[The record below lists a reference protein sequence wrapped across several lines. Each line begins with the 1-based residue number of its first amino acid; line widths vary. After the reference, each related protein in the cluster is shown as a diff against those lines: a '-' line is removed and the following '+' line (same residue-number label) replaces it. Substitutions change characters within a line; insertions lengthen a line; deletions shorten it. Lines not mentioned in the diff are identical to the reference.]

1 VISGRAGIAGT
12 ERRGILGNE
21 RNWQIPCIGFGP
33 RPVVSCRAAAP
44 GDSVSRRPDPE
55 DSALNDPNRN
65 DVLLAIWSTLALSDE
80 YDEFLATDEG
90 EAVLEALYEDLHA
103 DLLEAEILM
112 DEEFENWAVAT
123 G

>member
-1 VISGRAGIAGT
+1 M
-12 ERRGILGNE
+12 
-21 RNWQIPCIGFGP
+21 
-33 RPVVSCRAAAP
+33 
-44 GDSVSRRPDPE
+44 
-55 DSALNDPNRN
+55 NDPNRN